1 MPHRPVLPQGDKPR
15 QAQPGLP
22 QRLVL
27 GTKHQSRHPLSLRQ
41 NLEDSLLLTSDTSR
55 SLIRNMT
62 LTQAD
67 FDVIEKMMDEK
78 FEEQLRNIPS
88 KDEFFTKMDEVVG
101 GT

>member
-1 MPHRPVLPQGDKPR
+1 M
-15 QAQPGLP
+15 
-22 QRLVL
+22 
-27 GTKHQSRHPLSLRQ
+27 
-41 NLEDSLLLTSDTSR
+41 LLTSDTSR

>member
-1 MPHRPVLPQGDKPR
+1 
-15 QAQPGLP
+15 
-22 QRLVL
+22 
-27 GTKHQSRHPLSLRQ
+27 
-41 NLEDSLLLTSDTSR
+41 
-55 SLIRNMT
+55 MT